1 MRVMTLLLAM
11 AVAAT
16 LCATGF
22 GAPASDETR
31 PMPAFSTVKSA
42 VQQHFTAI
50 PDFEKGDL
58 ITRDQVEPL
67 LAQLEPLGWKVA
79 DRPAIL
85 SQTLTPGDFV
95 ASELRGSKKG
105 LAFMRAVS
113 GLPAAYDRLD
123 RLARLPR
130 GKQTVHDMIHKTGG
144 AELIKY
150 LTTAKGG
157 KELGKMLSH
166 APKGHDFNKPT
177 GRIYTVTDL
186 LDRLEASHKRALAP
200 ASEPSDSPE
209 SP

>member
-1 MRVMTLLLAM
+1 MRVMTLLLATT
-11 AVAAT
+11 AA
-16 LCATGF
+16 AAFSGAGF
-22 GAPASDETR
+22 GASASDEPR
-31 PMPAFSTVKSA
+31 PMPAFSVVRSTVE
-42 VQQHFTAI
+42 QHFATI
-50 PDFEKGDL
+50 PEFEKGDL
-58 ITRDQVEPL
+58 ITREQVEPL
-67 LAQLEPLGWKVA
+67 LAQLELLGWKVA

-85 SQTLTPGDFV
+85 SQALTPGDFV

-113 GLPAAYDRLD
+113 RLPAAYDRLD

-157 KELGKMLSH
+157 KELGRMLSH

-186 LDRLEASHKRALAP
+186 LDQLEASYKRAVAP
-200 ASEPSDSPE
+200 EPEPSGTPE

>member
-1 MRVMTLLLAM
+1 MRVMTFLLAT
-11 AVAAT
+11 AAAAA
-16 LCATGF
+16 LSGTGF
-22 GAPASDETR
+22 SAPAPDVPR
-31 PMPAFSTVKSA
+31 PMPAFSAVKS
-42 VQQHFTAI
+42 VVEQHIATI
-50 PDFEKGDL
+50 PDFEKNDL
-58 ITRDQVEPL
+58 ITREQVEPL
-67 LAQLEPLGWKVA
+67 LAQLELLGWKVA
-79 DRPAIL
+79 DWPAIL
-85 SQTLTPGDFV
+85 SQTLAPGDFV
-95 ASELRGSKKG
+95 ASELRGGKKG

-113 GLPAAYDRLD
+113 RLPAAYDRLD

-144 AELIKY
+144 AELIQY

-186 LDRLEASHKRALAP
+186 LDRLEASYKRAVAP
-200 ASEPSDSPE
+200 EPEPSDAPE